1 VNVASS
7 ESSPAAAPAPEDLAA
22 LVVRIRPRL
31 RAVLARYRIP
41 PQDAEDVLQESFL
54 VALVKWES
62 ILCIESWLLGTLRLK
77 CALYW
82 KRRRTDR
89 LQGMEAEALEE
100 LCAPLPPQQEH
111 EERRLDL
118 ESLTCDLDTRHRAAL
133 WLRFGEG
140 LRSHEVAT
148 ELGFSP
154 TSIRKV
160 TYRCLEKVQRRAA
173 GLTPRF

>member
-1 VNVASS
+1 MND
-7 ESSPAAAPAPEDLAA
+7 ELPPAPPPAPEDLSA
-22 LVVRIRPRL
+22 LVARIRLRL
-31 RAVLARYRIP
+31 KAVLARYRIP

-54 VALVKWES
+54 VALAKWDS
-62 ILCIESWLLGTLRLK
+62 ILCAESWLLGTLRLK

-100 LCAPLPPQQEH
+100 LSAPQPPGQEQ

-118 ESLTCDLDTRHRAAL
+118 ESLTCELDARHRAAL

-140 LRSHEVAT
+140 LRSGEVAA